1 MFNRFFARKVLLTR
15 NDATV
20 VLHQVLL
27 GEAAR
32 GATRRSVEYLGFGSA
47 SKNGR
52 HGSTCRRDYFPPRK
66 I

>member
-1 MFNRFFARKVLLTR
+1 MFNCFEARRSLFAR
-15 NDATV
+15 NDATMM
-20 VLHQVLL
+20 LHQVLL

-32 GATRRSVEYLGFGSA
+32 GATRRSVEYLSFGAA

-52 HGSTCRRDYFPPRK
+52 HGSICRRDYFPPRK

>member
-1 MFNRFFARKVLLTR
+1 MLLSR
-15 NDATV
+15 DDATMA
-20 VLHQVLL
+20 LHQVLL

-32 GATRRSVEYLGFGSA
+32 GATRRSVEYLGFGAA
-47 SKNGR
+47 SKNSR

>member
-1 MFNRFFARKVLLTR
+1 MFDRFFAGLMLLSR
-15 NDATV
+15 DDATV

-32 GATRRSVEYLGFGSA
+32 GATRRSVEYLSFGAA